1 MCQACVEAGY
11 QGTVLWYPPEGTI
24 EPSPGI
30 PWYLVLVWKK
40 KSRGL
45 IEAPGH
51 MAFCMSLTVNG
62 GVQIGMQTPQP

>member
-1 MCQACVEAGY
+1 MCRGGVPGDGSMVPSGGY
-11 QGTVLWYPPEGTI
+11 HRTV
-24 EPSPGI
+24 

-62 GVQIGMQTPQP
+62 GVQIGMQTLQP